1 MEICLFV
8 CMFFCGELFEMK
20 KQTRLIYRWHCLKFT
35 IVFYRYRHLFAFFPM
50 NWVYSNVEK
59 SQQKRMDHMS

>member
-1 MEICLFV
+1 
-8 CMFFCGELFEMK
+8 MK

-50 NWVYSNVEK
+50 NWVYSNVEQK
-59 SQQKRMDHMS
+59 SQQKRMEPYELKTRVGRNLV